1 MQKSIYNIL
10 VINYSCSNLRLIL
23 LRIYSESIFG
33 YKGLRAKLY
42 YSACRLTMYFGQEY
56 EAVVDP
62 KSSGGVEVKTK
73 FINSYF
79 WIQFGK

>member
-1 MQKSIYNIL
+1 M
-10 VINYSCSNLRLIL
+10 

-33 YKGLRAKLY
+33 YKGLCAKLY

-62 KSSGGVEVKTK
+62 KSSGGVEVTTK
-73 FINSYF
+73 FINS
-79 WIQFGK
+79 